1 MKLMMNRNQVMPK
14 SFDHVPAG
22 NLVEYV
28 EYLIRFVTLE
38 NIKLY
43 IREIC
48 AQIKY
53 DIIRTLYMDPYLMN
67 SVLQLC
73 SLMSIYVVEKFM
85 NTIL

>member
-43 IREIC
+43 IRKTLIC
-48 AQIKY
+48 AQIKN
-53 DIIRTLYMDPYLMN
+53 DIIRTFCIDP
-67 SVLQLC
+67 
-73 SLMSIYVVEKFM
+73 
-85 NTIL
+85 